1 MSVEWLVPVAQA
13 RSIGLALHSLASSTR
28 LIPGCAG
35 CTISTDFE
43 HHGRI
48 SYTEEWESQEDFLR
62 RLDAPGF
69 TQLATLVEDVSRKP
83 RIEFPMADLRQRAD
97 LLHAVDAALKR
108 RRTAAD
114 QDEPP
119 RRPRRST
126 APRLFTR
133 R

>member
-1 MSVEWLVPVAQA
+1 MLMV
-13 RSIGLALHSLASSTR
+13 
-28 LIPGCAG
+28 
-35 CTISTDFE
+35 
-43 HHGRI
+43 
-48 SYTEEWESQEDFLR
+48 WESQEDFLR

-69 TQLATLVEDVSRKP
+69 THLATLVEDVSRKP